1 MSASLSVDV
10 ADVVVESVVTVRAVT
25 VVVMPE
31 KERRVLHLESL
42 LLNCELCYTFLT
54 VTIIDTNFSRGGF
67 GRGAGRGGAPPAS

>member
-42 LLNCELCYTFLT
+42 LLNC
-54 VTIIDTNFSRGGF
+54 
-67 GRGAGRGGAPPAS
+67 